1 MDVLFRSAARAA
13 GRNAMGVIMTGM
25 GDDGARG
32 LLEMKEAGA
41 NTLAQDEA
49 TSVVFGM
56 PREAI
61 ARGAAQKVTALEHIA
76 REIMTVDHAR

>member
-1 MDVLFRSAARAA
+1 MQHEMMRQPAPVYGSENVGDVLASIRRL
-13 GRNAMGVIMTGM
+13 I
-25 GDDGARG
+25 
-32 LLEMKEAGA
+32 
-41 NTLAQDEA
+41 AQDEA

-76 REIMTVDHAR
+76 REIMTVDRAR